1 MHMIKSS
8 LLFDKHV
15 EITNNDNKINLLDVK
30 VYDNNHRKYCGRSLL
45 LKERE
50 LRTTSLIED
59 CTYERLGNGFQ
70 CSVVKDSI
78 RFAQNDE
85 QYLVEVS

>member
-1 MHMIKSS
+1 MIKSS

-30 VYDNNHRKYCGRSLL
+30 VYDNNHRKYCSRSLL

-50 LRTTSLIED
+50 LRTTSCFD
-59 CTYERLGNGFQ
+59 
-70 CSVVKDSI
+70 
-78 RFAQNDE
+78 
-85 QYLVEVS
+85 